1 MAETPRGTRN
11 PDEEYLFK
19 QPTSDPTIK
28 PDKITAAVEGYFR
41 LPAIWVGEPPEEN
54 SVLQLNPQ
62 VHHSAVITRPLNCGI
77 SVRAL
82 RDGTFLFDFSDWPP
96 AKRVEI
102 PGYRTPGLQVPHYPA
117 KEHEEA
123 EQRAERIA
131 AFRAQ
136 VMNVHQACLATSQW
150 LLRRNSTGV
159 GLPVTSAE
167 ALKGLTFEEAL
178 LYRYN
183 AGNNR
188 DIIRSVMNNNAT
200 VPEVPTFHRHVLEID
215 VVEHAMDLFDDI
227 VSSKESA
234 MVQMI
239 EAVYLA
245 AYRCQ
250 EGRFGEAI
258 VLAWGVCEQLLA
270 AAWAR
275 LLDCDGVSSDR
286 RKRLQGRDYSASV
299 KTEFLQLVGAIELPV
314 YQQLEQ
320 ARKARN
326 KWAHE
331 MREPSPN
338 DVRNGVKAAQD
349 LLEMLYD
356 YRLSIPLIE
365 ATPSV
370 PGWYVWIG
378 QQ

>member
-1 MAETPRGTRN
+1 MAKIPRGTRN
-11 PDEEYLFK
+11 PDEDQIY
-19 QPTSDPTIK
+19 QRPTSDPTIK
-28 PDKITAAVEGYFR
+28 PDRITAAVEGYFR
-41 LPAIWVGEPPEEN
+41 LPAIWVGDPPEHS

-62 VHHSAVITRPLNCGI
+62 VHHSAVMTRALNCGI
-77 SVRAL
+77 SVRVL
-82 RDGTFLFDFSDWPP
+82 RDGTFLFNFSDWTPGE
-96 AKRVEI
+96 RVVI
-102 PGYRTPGLQVPHYPA
+102 PGYRRPGVGTSYYPTMGHV
-117 KEHEEA
+117 KA
-123 EQRAERIA
+123 EQHAERTA
-131 AFRAQ
+131 VLRAQ

-150 LLRRNSTGV
+150 LLKHNSTGV
-159 GLPVTSAE
+159 GIPLTSAE
-167 ALKGLTFEEAL
+167 TLKGLNFHDSL
-178 LYRYN
+178 RYSYN

-188 DIIRSVMNNNAT
+188 DVIRSVMNNNAT
-200 VPEVPTFHRHVLEID
+200 VPEVPTFHRHVLETE
-215 VVEHAMDLFDDI
+215 VVEHATDLFDDI

-234 MVQMI
+234 MVQMV

-275 LLDCDGVSSDR
+275 FLDRDGDSSHR

-326 KWAHE
+326 RWAHE
-331 MREPSPN
+331 MREPDSN
-338 DVRNGVKAAQD
+338 DVRSGVQVAQS
-349 LLEMLYD
+349 LLETLYGV
-356 YRLSIPLIE
+356 RLSFPLIE
-365 ATPSV
+365 ATPGV
-370 PGWYVWIG
+370 PAWNVWIG
-378 QQ
+378 QP